1 MPVVSVRN
9 LSKRYGEHSAV
20 VDVSFSVE
28 QGEVVAVLGPNGA
41 GKTTTMEI
49 LEGFLKRSGGSAEV
63 LGADPGHAGSHWRS
77 QIGMVLQATSLDGA
91 LTVGETVDLYA
102 GLYPAPL
109 PAEDVLD
116 MVGLAGETKTRVDQL
131 SGGQQRRV
139 DLAVGIVGQPKVL
152 FLDEPT
158 TGFDPDARE
167 HAWTTVEDLTARGT
181 TVLLTTHYLEEARRL
196 AGRIIVLAE
205 GRVIADD
212 TPDRITRLMER
223 SMVINFRLA
232 DPAKVAEL
240 PPALGDLAEPHH
252 DEVSIKV
259 EDVHGAL
266 KELMAW
272 SDAHDEQL
280 AGLTVSPPSLESVY
294 LEIVHRAEQEASS
307 RA

>member
-1 MPVVSVRN
+1 MLVVSVRH

-20 VDVSFSVE
+20 IDVSFSVAA
-28 QGEVVAVLGPNGA
+28 GETVAVLGPNGA

-49 LEGFLKRSGGSAEV
+49 LEGFVQRSGGTVEV
-63 LGADPGHAGSHWRS
+63 LGADPGRAGAHWRS
-77 QIGMVLQATSLDGA
+77 QIGMVLQSTSLDSG
-91 LTVGETVDLYA
+91 LTVGQTVGLYA

-109 PAEDVLD
+109 PVGEVLD
-116 MVGLAGETKTRVDQL
+116 MVGLIAEAKTRVDQL

-139 DLAVGIVGQPKVL
+139 DLAVGIVGRPKVL

-167 HAWTTVEDLTARGT
+167 HAWATVESLTAGGT
-181 TVLLTTHYLEEARRL
+181 TVLLTTHYLEEARQL
-196 AGRIIVLAE
+196 ANRILVLAE

-223 SMVINFRLA
+223 SMVISFRLA
-232 DPAKVAEL
+232 DPTKVAEL
-240 PPALGDLAEPHH
+240 PSSLAGLAEPHR

-259 EDVHGAL
+259 EDVPSAL
-266 KELMAW
+266 TELMAW
-272 SDAHDEQL
+272 GAAHGEQL
-280 AGLTVSPPSLESVY
+280 AGLTVTPPRLESVY
-294 LEIVHRAEQEASS
+294 LEIVHRAQQEASS